1 MKKVKVGLFGV
12 GLNAY
17 WGQFEGLL
25 NRLVGYQERIK
36 TRMQSYENIEVID
49 AGMVDDID
57 KASNAASLMKKEDV
71 EIVFLFISTY
81 ALSST
86 LIPLIN
92 RLNVPVILLN
102 LSPTAAID
110 YEKINN
116 MGDRGAMTG
125 EWLGNCQA
133 CSVPEFSSVF
143 NRAGV
148 KYDIVSGFLDDE
160 EAWNEISEWIAAVK
174 VSSGMRKN
182 RMGVLGNYYGGMVD
196 VYSDLALQSTVFGT
210 HVEVVE
216 MCELLDIRQSV
227 IKEEIEQKIEEF
239 ESTFVI
245 DESCSSYE
253 IERAAHTSV
262 ALDKLVEKHRLG
274 SMAYYYAGMNGN
286 EYENIITSVIA
297 GNTLLTGKNIPIAGE
312 YEIKN
317 VQAMKIMALMG
328 IGGCFSEFY
337 AIDYNDDVIMLGHD
351 GPAHY
356 IIAEEKV
363 RLVPLPVYH
372 GKPGTGLSIQTSVK
386 NGPVTLLSVV
396 EGNNGISL
404 LAAEGE
410 SVPGPILNIGNLN
423 SRYKFSLSAKE
434 FIRQWSMVGP
444 SHHCS
449 IGVGHV
455 SGVLKKYAF
464 MLGIPI
470 TVLEHSDHH
479 SISAHRV
486 FHSPQ
491 VPTPYA

>member
-1 MKKVKVGLFGV
+1 MEKVKIGLFGV
-12 GLNAY
+12 GLNTY

-25 NRLVGYQERIK
+25 DRLIGYQDRIK
-36 TRMQSYENIEVID
+36 NKMLSYDNIEVID

-57 KASNAASLMKKEDV
+57 KANDTASLMKREDV
-71 EIVFLFISTY
+71 ELLFIFISTY

-86 LIPLIN
+86 LIPVVN

-102 LSPTAAID
+102 IQPLPAIEYD
-110 YEKINN
+110 KLNS
-116 MGDRGAMTG
+116 MADRGAMTG
-125 EWLGNCQA
+125 EWLANCQA

-143 NRAGV
+143 NRARV
-148 KYDIVSGFLDDE
+148 KYDIVSGYLEDS
-160 EAWNEISEWIAAVK
+160 EAWKEISEWITAAK
-174 VSSGMRKN
+174 ISSGMRKN

-196 VYSDLALQSTVFGT
+196 VYSDMTLQSTVFGT
-210 HVEVVE
+210 HMEVLE
-216 MCELLDIRQSV
+216 MCELVDIRKSV
-227 IKEEIEQKIEEF
+227 GKEEIGQKIREF
-239 ESTFVI
+239 ERTFVI

-253 IERAAHTSV
+253 IERAAQTSV

-297 GNTLLTGKNIPIAGE
+297 GNTLLTGKNIPVAGE

-337 AIDYNDDVIMLGHD
+337 AMDFNDDIIMLGHD
-351 GPAHY
+351 GPAHF
-356 IIAEEKV
+356 IISEGRV

-372 GKPGTGLSIQTSVK
+372 GKPGKGLSIQMSVK
-386 NGPVTLLSVV
+386 HGPVTLLSVV
-396 EGNNGISL
+396 EGNNGLSL

-423 SRYKFSLSAKE
+423 SRYKFPLSARE
-434 FIRQWSMVGP
+434 FIKRWSKAGP

-449 IGVGHV
+449 IGIGHV
-455 SGVLKKYAF
+455 TGILKKYAF
-464 MLGIPI
+464 MLNIPI
-470 TVLEHSDHH
+470 TV
-479 SISAHRV
+479 IS
-486 FHSPQ
+486 
-491 VPTPYA
+491 